1 MAQSNPIASKLVF
14 IIGAIALCI
23 VFFVVKNKT
32 SQPEPS
38 MVVDVETVRVGE
50 STTLVTED
58 LDVVDVDE
66 VTLGVDGDTANDTIR
81 TLNAQVAALKTQE
94 KEKAT
99 KAKKLEMKVDELMD
113 NPKIQKLEEKL
124 NFFKDKILLMEGN
137 ILSNAI
143 NNDKEDVKPKA
154 VVVDEGEFPIQ
165 VRKPFKLPILNEQKQ
180 IKKDIPQLRSITN
193 TSVNVV
199 EKDEITWIEPMDS
212 MEVID
217 AEGNTQTFIPKLND
231 LLKSKPD
238 VDAATQR
245 IIPPE
250 PIKFATIPRGGTG
263 IDTISLTALIGR
275 IPVGGQIVDA
285 YKFKVLLNKENL
297 ASNGITV
304 DGLESAIVGGR
315 ASGDYA
321 LSCVQG
327 TIDYITFT
335 FQDGTISSYPK
346 LEEGEVARTGEKE
359 SLGYISDN
367 AGVPCIEGAFISN
380 GASYLGQQ
388 IGLTALQVG
397 AEAYSESQ
405 VDTQYRGESITTSVG
420 GDTSAYVAGKMA
432 SESLNETTNWLEERQ
447 QNSFDAVYLPP
458 ATKMTLHF
466 EREIPIDYNPI
477 GRRTN
482 YGTQQ
487 QLFDNSNN
495 YSGLY

>member
-14 IIGAIALCI
+14 IIGAIAICI
-23 VFFVVKNKT
+23 LFFVIKNKG
-32 SQPEPS
+32 SQPEAS
-38 MVVDVETVRVGE
+38 TVVDVETVRVGD
-50 STTLVTED
+50 STRLVAED
-58 LDVVDVDE
+58 LDVVNTGE
-66 VTLGVDGDTANDTIR
+66 VMLGVDGDTANDTIR
-81 TLNAQVAALKTQE
+81 TLNAQVASLKKEE
-94 KEKAT
+94 KEKSL
-99 KAKKLEMKVDELMD
+99 KAKRLEMKVDELMD
-113 NPKIQKLEEKL
+113 SPKIKQLEEKL
-124 NFFKDKILLMEGN
+124 DYFKDKVLLMEGGL
-137 ILSNAI
+137 LSQIIDN
-143 NNDKEDVKPKA
+143 KEEVKSKP
-154 VVVDEGEFPIQ
+154 VDEGEFPIQ
-165 VRKPFKLPILNEQKQ
+165 AKKLFKLPFL
-180 IKKDIPQLRSITN
+180 KKRNDIPQLKSATN
-193 TSVNVV
+193 TAEKTLKVV
-199 EKDEITWIEPMDS
+199 EDEITWIEPMDS

-217 AEGNTQTFIPKLND
+217 KEGNKQTFIPKLND
-231 LLKSKPD
+231 LLKGTPD
-238 VDAATQR
+238 VDSVTQR
-245 IIPPE
+245 IIPPDL
-250 PIKFATIPRGGTG
+250 IKFATIPRGGTG

-275 IPVGGQIVDA
+275 IPVGGQIVDP

-335 FQDGTISSYPK
+335 FQDGTISSYPT
-346 LEEGEVARTGEKE
+346 LEEGEIANTGEEE

-367 AGVPCIEGAFISN
+367 AGIPCIEGIFISN

-405 VDTQYRGESITTSVG
+405 VDTKYRGDSITTSVG
-420 GDTSAYVAGKMA
+420 GDTGAYVAGKMA

>member
-14 IIGAIALCI
+14 IIGAIAISIL
-23 VFFVVKNKT
+23 FFVIKNNG
-32 SQPEPS
+32 SQPNAET
-38 MVVDVETVRVGE
+38 VVDVETVRVGA
-50 STTLVTED
+50 STTLVAE
-58 LDVVDVDE
+58 DVDTVNADE
-66 VTLGVDGDTANDTIR
+66 VMLGVDGDTANDTIR
-81 TLNAQVAALKTQE
+81 TLNAQVASLKKKD

-113 NPKIQKLEEKL
+113 SPKVKKLEEQL
-124 NFFKDKILLMEGN
+124 NYFKDKVLLMEGN
-137 ILSNAI
+137 FLSQAVK
-143 NNDKEDVKPKA
+143 DDEEVKPKTL
-154 VVVDEGEFPIQ
+154 DEGEFPVQ
-165 VRKPFKLPILNEQKQ
+165 ARKSFKLPFL
-180 IKKDIPQLRSITN
+180 KKRNDIPQLKSATN
-193 TSVNVV
+193 TAEKAPVAV
-199 EKDEITWIEPMDS
+199 EDEITWIEPMDS
-212 MEVID
+212 LEVID
-217 AEGNTQTFIPKLND
+217 KEGNTQTFIPKLND
-231 LLKSKPD
+231 LLKGKPD
-238 VDAATQR
+238 IDSVTQR
-245 IIPPE
+245 VIE
-250 PIKFATIPRGGTG
+250 PYLVKFATIPRGGTG

-275 IPVGGQIVDA
+275 IPVGGQIVDP
-285 YKFKVLLNKENL
+285 YKFKVLLNQENL

-335 FQDGTISSYPK
+335 FQDGTISSYPT